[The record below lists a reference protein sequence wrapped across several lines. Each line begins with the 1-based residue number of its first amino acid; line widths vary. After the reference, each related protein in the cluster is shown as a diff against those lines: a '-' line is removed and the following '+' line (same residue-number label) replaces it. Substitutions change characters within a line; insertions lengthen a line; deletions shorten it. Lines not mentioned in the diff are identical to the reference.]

1 MKLLPAAALVL
12 AVLAPPLDA
21 QAPVR
26 PAAPVLSP
34 LDALA
39 LPTVPEE
46 PDGLLPVPGVTPPD
60 GYVIG
65 PEDLLS
71 VIVWRDRDLSAE
83 VRVRPDGMV
92 SLPLLN
98 DVVASGLSP
107 EQLRLDLTARIGR
120 YVADPS
126 VTVIVREINSRKVFI
141 TGAVGRPGPYTL
153 GGPMTVLQLIIS
165 AGGLSEFA
173 DAANISVLRAG
184 REGVTRYK
192 FNYRQVARG
201 VRLEQNFA
209 LVPGDTVIVP

>member
-1 MKLLPAAALVL
+1 VRPLSAALLVL
-12 AVLAPPLDA
+12 AVLAPVVGA
-21 QAPVR
+21 QAPLR
-26 PAAPVLSP
+26 PVPPMPSP
-34 LDALA
+34 LEALG
-39 LPTVPEE
+39 LPAVPEE
-46 PDGLLPVPGVTPPD
+46 PLTPPPPGVTPPD

-98 DVVASGLSP
+98 DVMAAGFTP
-107 EQLRLDLTARIGR
+107 EQFRLDLTTRVGR
-120 YVADPS
+120 FVADPS

-153 GGPMTVLQLIIS
+153 GGPMTVLQLIIA
-165 AGGLSEFA
+165 AGGLTEFA
-173 DAANISVLRAG
+173 DAANISVLRGGAS
-184 REGVTRYK
+184 GVTRYK

-201 VRLEQNFA
+201 IRLEQNFP